1 MEQWTF
7 QIVRGRGSTSP
18 SSGTCFWTAWL
29 YWAHLFF
36 VIVFSCWTI
45 SLDFGLRAGSR
56 KNNQKMT
63 VMKIYLSR
71 RLFLVQARLPIALKF
86 PIALHKD
93 RKMLLLWSIGFSAIF
108 QDMLPSLFSYAG
120 HMRNM
125 ETWVNYLNAEVE
137 IFPSEQ
143 QHCKTIS
150 ISKLKETT
158 YAGHLR
164 HMSYA
169 FRVLTEPGSCWTQ
182 VLENT
187 C

>member
-1 MEQWTF
+1 MTENYFFFKWTFKMEQWTF

-108 QDMLPSLFSYAG
+108 QDMLPSLFSAKG
-120 HMRNM
+120 WLWEAHKPVS
-125 ETWVNYLNAEVE
+125 TASTFCTVLYLSSLV
-137 IFPSEQ
+137 
-143 QHCKTIS
+143 
-150 ISKLKETT
+150 
-158 YAGHLR
+158 
-164 HMSYA
+164 
-169 FRVLTEPGSCWTQ
+169 
-182 VLENT
+182 
-187 C
+187 